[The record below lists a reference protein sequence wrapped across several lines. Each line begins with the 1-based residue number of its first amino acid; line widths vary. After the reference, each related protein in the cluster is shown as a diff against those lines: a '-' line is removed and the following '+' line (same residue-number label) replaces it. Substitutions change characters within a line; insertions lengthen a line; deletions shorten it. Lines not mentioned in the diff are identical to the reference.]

1 MDEYGYDEPREI
13 SLWRALSFLD
23 LDDYLPFVLFGAL
36 LAAIVLYGLARSR
49 ANREG
54 IADPQLGLKFALG
67 YFRALAFHVLLLGGV
82 ALVFGIIMKSQ
93 GMDKEMVYRPALAFM
108 IPAGMLFGVHTWA
121 LGRTNQSEQPM
132 VGRLLAG
139 FSLIVSGVLGS
150 VALFVVFQLLFE
162 KGASGNPGRFFWSLF
177 LVYGTAWITQ
187 VVRFAKRVQIID
199 PLLAPVPAFYPPP
212 PAVAMQAPLA
222 PAPGVPGVAAPVPAA
237 PQVPL
242 PGPMSTPLAPPG
254 SAPGAGTPGGTTL

>member
-1 MDEYGYDEPREI
+1 MDEYGYDEPRDI
-13 SLWRALSFLD
+13 SLWRAISFLD

-36 LAAIVLYGLARSR
+36 VAAIVLYVLLRGR

-54 IADPQLGLKFALG
+54 VADPQLGLKFALG

-93 GMDKEMVYRPALAFM
+93 GMDKEMIYRPALAFM

-121 LGRTNQSEQPM
+121 LGRTNQAEYAM

-139 FSLIVSGVLGS
+139 FSLILSGVIGS

-177 LVYGTAWITQ
+177 LVYGTAWIVQ
-187 VVRFAKRVQIID
+187 AVRFAKRVQID
-199 PLLAPVPAFYPPP
+199 PLMAPPVPAFYPPP
-212 PAVAMQAPLA
+212 PAVAMQAPLVA
-222 PAPGVPGVAAPVPAA
+222 PQVPGAVAPPPAA

-254 SAPGAGTPGGTTL
+254 SAPGSGTPGGTTL